1 MCVTEKNGHNYRTF
15 LPCER
20 SLKEKKKRREKSIRD
35 MRGKLTNNPCLNI
48 MHVV

>member
-20 SLKEKKKRREKSIRD
+20 SLKEKKKKE
-35 MRGKLTNNPCLNI
+35 GKKYKRHERKI
-48 MHVV
+48 DKQSMS